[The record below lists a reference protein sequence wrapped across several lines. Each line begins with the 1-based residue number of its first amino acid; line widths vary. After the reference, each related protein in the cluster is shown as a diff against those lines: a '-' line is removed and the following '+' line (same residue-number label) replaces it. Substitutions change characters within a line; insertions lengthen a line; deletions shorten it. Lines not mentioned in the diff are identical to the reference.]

1 MIGLPDQIPLIRY
14 ADGDLASFEK
24 PWLIQSLCRA
34 AQRAGYDKWWLADHV
49 ARSVESYL
57 RDDFQGSVVPI
68 EGLRDAVASVLG
80 VIGYSDIAD
89 QFEPMPPPVRVSLES
104 IALEADAGY
113 ELAFFNILRSRIRGI
128 IDSPSIHVELF
139 DLHPCVKR
147 LRSAKIWRRDC
158 SGLRSEIVRFIR
170 AEIDASSRADELQ
183 IQLS

>member
-14 ADGDLASFEK
+14 ADGDLAAFEK

-34 AQRAGYDKWWLADHV
+34 AHRAGYDKWWLAEHV

-57 RDDFQGSVVPI
+57 RDDYHGTVVPVD
-68 EGLRDAVASVLG
+68 GLREAVASVLG

-89 QFEPMPPPVRVSLES
+89 QFEPMPPPVRLSLES
-104 IALEADAGY
+104 LAKEADAGY
-113 ELAFFNILRSRIRGI
+113 ELAFFSILQSRIRRI

-158 SGLRSEIVRFIR
+158 TGLRTEIVRFIR
-170 AEIDASSRADELQ
+170 AEIDSSERAEELQ